1 MTNAVVTALTE
12 ALAQGV
18 TVEAACGLAGI
29 HQRTFYV
36 WQRLGLNALEKQER
50 GEKLDRVELDALNF
64 ILKIQE
70 AEARAEL
77 YHIQNIN
84 RAAEANPQ
92 YSRWWLSRRRRAAF
106 GDEPPEA
113 TRATGT
119 LEVIVRFEPYAA
131 TTRPALAAT
140 SPEAETVPRLPDE
153 T

>member
-1 MTNAVVTALTE
+1 MTNAVVAALTE

-50 GEKLDRVELDALNF
+50 GEKLDRVDLDALNF

-106 GDEPPEA
+106 GDESPEGA
-113 TRATGT
+113 RTTGAI
-119 LEVIVRFEPYAA
+119 EVIVKFEPYAA
-131 TTRPALAAT
+131 TRPALAGTA
-140 SPEAETVPRLPDE
+140 SEAEAVPRLPDE